1 MKKKITKSLTNR
13 VVVLYDFLILRLYMS
28 VVRFSVTELK
38 L

>member
-1 MKKKITKSLTNR
+1 MKKKSQKSLTNR

-28 VVRFSVTELK
+28 VIRFSVTELK